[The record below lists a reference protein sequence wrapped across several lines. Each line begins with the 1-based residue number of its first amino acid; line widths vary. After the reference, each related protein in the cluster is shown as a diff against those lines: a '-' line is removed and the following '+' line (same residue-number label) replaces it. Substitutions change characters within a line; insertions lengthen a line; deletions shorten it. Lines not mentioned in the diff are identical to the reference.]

1 MTISLTASFT
11 ELSPHSSQ
19 IAPTLLDNLCQQ
31 LVLFQSSAE
40 ATPGSYSARFYCLL
54 SLIVV
59 ESRPRRKFTLGDTHL
74 LIRICHFLL
83 FIVKQ
88 IYVLL
93 LIEFYV
99 NRLNDLMRYSPILL
113 ERSPTSN
120 LKASSFKFQYSFNT
134 NNSSARQ
141 QRVLNNNKKFFT
153 FKMS

>member
-1 MTISLTASFT
+1 MTISLTASFI

-59 ESRPRRKFTLGDTHL
+59 ESPPWRKFTLGVDTHL
-74 LIRICHFLL
+74 LIRICHLLL

-99 NRLNDLMRYSPILL
+99 NRLNDLMCYSPVGAITNFK
-113 ERSPTSN
+113 PQG
-120 LKASSFKFQYSFNT
+120 LKLKLQVSI
-134 NNSSARQ
+134 
-141 QRVLNNNKKFFT
+141 
-153 FKMS
+153 

>member
-40 ATPGSYSARFYCLL
+40 AMPGSYSARFYCLL

-59 ESRPRRKFTLGDTHL
+59 ESPPWRKFTLGVDTHL
-74 LIRICHFLL
+74 LIRICHLLL

-93 LIEFYV
+93 LIEFMWT
-99 NRLNDLMRYSPILL
+99 DWTIWCAIALL